1 MKEKKIRYYSSFTD
15 DFEQSA
21 DQNYVLPDD
30 YKWMRSDLGSR
41 ILSAFIYALAIIFSS
56 VYCKC
61 FLHMK
66 VKGRKNLKGVK
77 GGFFIYGNHT
87 QPVGDVFI
95 PALCV
100 LPRRIYTL
108 VSTAN
113 YGIPVIGKF
122 LPYLG
127 ALPIVSSLHG
137 MKELNK
143 AMEYRLR
150 GGHPIV
156 IYPEAHVWEYYT
168 DIRPF
173 PDTSFKFPVKFDKPA
188 FAMTVTY
195 RKSKLFKKPI
205 MEVFLDGPFYG
216 KGNTPKE
223 RVENLHNKI
232 YTAMNKKAENSN
244 YRYIDYR
251 AEDLSEKRSEAAE
264 RVSVQN

>member
-1 MKEKKIRYYSSFTD
+1 MKKQKVRVYSAFTD

-21 DQNYVLPDD
+21 DQNFVLPED
-30 YKWMRSDLGSR
+30 YVWVRRGFGSR
-41 ILSAFIYALAIIFSS
+41 LLSALIYGLAVVFSS

-66 VKGRKNLKGVK
+66 VRGREKLKAVK
-77 GGFFIYGNHT
+77 GSFFIYGNHT

-100 LPRRIYTL
+100 LPRRIYTV

-113 YGIPVIGKF
+113 YGIPVIGKI

-127 ALPIVSSLHG
+127 ALPIVDNLRG
-137 MKELNK
+137 MKELTK
-143 AMEYRLR
+143 AMRCRLDK
-150 GGHPIV
+150 GNPIV

-168 DIRPF
+168 GIRPF
-173 PDTSFKFPVKFDKPA
+173 PDNSFKFPVKFEKPA

-195 RKSKLFKKPI
+195 RKSKLFRRPV

-216 KGNTPKE
+216 EGATAKE
-223 RVENLHNKI
+223 KAASLHREVFAVMQERSK
-232 YTAMNKKAENSN
+232 NSDCQYIE
-244 YRYIDYR
+244 YRPACTSR
-251 AEDLSEKRSEAAE
+251 
-264 RVSVQN
+264 